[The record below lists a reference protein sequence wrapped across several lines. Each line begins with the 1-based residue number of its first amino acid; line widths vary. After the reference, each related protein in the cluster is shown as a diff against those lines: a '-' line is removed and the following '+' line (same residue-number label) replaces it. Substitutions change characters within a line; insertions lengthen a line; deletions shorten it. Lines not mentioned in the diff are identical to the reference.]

1 MYGSQTRQ
9 LLQSGEEEGWNENGK
24 KLVLRMIE
32 LNIASNANTQ
42 IHLSQSHC
50 RITTGLK
57 SKKPDLI
64 RKKKWRS
71 IKKLLHPTADAPN
84 QSTFTP
90 GIFAEFFLKKVD
102 KIRELINLARAS
114 FTGDA
119 LADDPAHGGDLWSS
133 IEPVSPTEVM
143 KLITSMPAK
152 TSPLDYLP
160 TNLLKSS
167 ADLFGQII
175 ATLANKSFSEGSFPE
190 SFKSAQV
197 KPLLKKTGLDPDN
210 LSNYRPI
217 SNLNTISKIIERL
230 FLSRLRIHI
239 AATGN
244 FNSKQ
249 SGFRTNHSTET
260 ALQSIFND
268 VYRAIDAKKLT
279 LLVALDISAAFDA
292 LEHNILLRRLQYT
305 FGISGPALNW
315 IGSYLHGRS
324 QFIKIDNSTSE
335 KFPCMFGVPQGS
347 VLGPFLFALHVSPVA
362 NVIEKAGLR
371 HHQYADDTQMYISF
385 VTHEKQQSIQVTE
398 RAVVAVRQWFI
409 LNGLQLNPGQDGIH
423 VSGHFDHT
431 ISRQHLTVKL
441 STYLDQM
448 LIYPII

>member
-1 MYGSQTRQ
+1 MFG
-9 LLQSGEEEGWNENGK
+9 
-24 KLVLRMIE
+24 
-32 LNIASNANTQ
+32 
-42 IHLSQSHC
+42 
-50 RITTGLK
+50 
-57 SKKPDLI
+57 
-64 RKKKWRS
+64 
-71 IKKLLHPTADAPN
+71 N

-90 GIFAEFFLKKVD
+90 SIFADFFLKKVD

-119 LADDPAHGGDLWSS
+119 LADDPAYGGDLWSS
-133 IEPVSPTEVM
+133 IEPVSSTEVM

-152 TSPLDYLP
+152 TSPMDYLP

-217 SNLNTISKIIERL
+217 SNLNMIFVELNWIRIIERL

-268 VYRAIDAKKLT
+268 VYRAMDSKKLT

-292 LEHNILLRRLQYT
+292 LEHNILL
-305 FGISGPALNW
+305 W
-315 IGSYLHGRS
+315 
-324 QFIKIDNSTSE
+324 
-335 KFPCMFGVPQGS
+335 
-347 VLGPFLFALHVSPVA
+347 
-362 NVIEKAGLR
+362 
-371 HHQYADDTQMYISF
+371 
-385 VTHEKQQSIQVTE
+385 
-398 RAVVAVRQWFI
+398 
-409 LNGLQLNPGQDGIH
+409 
-423 VSGHFDHT
+423 
-431 ISRQHLTVKL
+431 HL
-441 STYLDQM
+441 
-448 LIYPII
+448 